1 MKARRFLAVVLALSL
16 LLLGLGAGAWWLL
29 WQRSPLQLQHRA
41 LVVPRAARFV
51 PRDAALSLHLLAD
64 GQQPLDYARA
74 VAPVRQRRQASEALA
89 RLRDG
94 AFAAAGLDYSNDLAG
109 WLGPETGLWLL
120 QGAQP
125 GESGWV
131 LALSSRDGDGAR
143 RFLQRFWQTR
153 SLAGSGLQISSY
165 RGMGLISGRGALLGQ
180 EPAPLATALI
190 DDDLVLLASGR
201 GVLEQ
206 ALDVSQIDELN
217 QAADPRFRQ
226 ALQRFEQGTLLLS
239 ARPRDLGGVW
249 SDLAGLNS
257 GALLAALRPQGRSLV
272 LDAWLEPPLAAA
284 AASADALELAGGAAA
299 DAPGG
304 PSDAPRLAALVPV
317 QSSLP
322 AASEPLLEALR
333 GSASGLALLQDPAH
347 WPAGWPDL
355 LQPWLA
361 AQDDGEPPALVPEL
375 LRAATAGPLLWSRSD
390 DGWLIATAADQP
402 PLEQLEPAFA
412 AAALVAAPLDLEGEP
427 VQVWTSFQASARGRL
442 AARRGEQLQV
452 NLAAARSLQDG
463 YAWWSDALPALLEQR
478 RGHDRPRA
486 LLARLQATDLPSA
499 SLRWALERQPAQLL
513 LQRSSAWQL
522 LSALAGEPLAAPV
535 QGLALAAQPEAAQPE
550 AAGLRLQARL
560 DLGS

>member
-51 PRDAALSLHLLAD
+51 PRDAALSLHLLVD

-125 GESGWV
+125 GQSGWV

-165 RGMGLISGRGALLGQ
+165 RGMGLISGRGALVGQ

-257 GALLAALRPQGRSLV
+257 GALVAALRPEGRSLV
-272 LDAWLEPPLAAA
+272 FDALLEPPLAAA
-284 AASADALELAGGAAA
+284 VAVDIAAAGA
-299 DAPGG
+299 DAPAGVA
-304 PSDAPRLAALVPV
+304 DAPLPAAQAPV
-317 QSSLP
+317 QTLP
-322 AASEPLLEALR
+322 LVASEPLLEALR

-347 WPAGWPDL
+347 WPATWPDL

-361 AQDDGEPPALVPEL
+361 AQDEQPAVVPAL
-375 LRAATAGPLLWSRSD
+375 LRSSTAGPLLWSRSD
-390 DGWLIATAADQP
+390 DGWLMATAADQP

-427 VQVWTSFQASARGRL
+427 VQVWTSFEASGRGRS
-442 AARRGEQLQV
+442 AGRRGEQLQV

-478 RGHDRPRA
+478 RGHERPRA
-486 LLARLQATDLPSA
+486 LLARLQATALPPA
-499 SLRWALERQPAQLL
+499 DPLPGGQPPVSLRWALERQPAQVL

-522 LSALAGEPLAAPV
+522 LSALASEPLAAPV
-535 QGLALAAQPEAAQPE
+535 QGLALAAQPEAA
-550 AAGLRLQARL
+550 GLRLQARL

>member
-51 PRDAALSLHLLAD
+51 PRDAALSLHLLVD

-125 GESGWV
+125 GQSGWV

-165 RGMGLISGRGALLGQ
+165 RGMGLISGRGALVGQ

-257 GALLAALRPQGRSLV
+257 SALVAALRPEGRSLV
-272 LDAWLEPPLAAA
+272 FDALLEPPLPAAVAVDIAAA
-284 AASADALELAGGAAA
+284 GA
-299 DAPGG
+299 DAPAGVA
-304 PSDAPRLAALVPV
+304 DAPLPAAQAPV
-317 QSSLP
+317 QTLP
-322 AASEPLLEALR
+322 LVASEPLLEALR

-347 WPAGWPDL
+347 WPATWPDL

-361 AQDDGEPPALVPEL
+361 AQDEQLAVVPAL
-375 LRAATAGPLLWSRSD
+375 LRSSTAGPLLWSRSD
-390 DGWLIATAADQP
+390 DGWLMATAADQP

-427 VQVWTSFQASARGRL
+427 VQVWTSFEASGRGRS
-442 AARRGEQLQV
+442 AGRRGEQLQV

-478 RGHDRPRA
+478 RGHERPRA
-486 LLARLQATDLPSA
+486 LLARLQATALPPA
-499 SLRWALERQPAQLL
+499 DPLPGGQPPVSLRWALERQPAQLL

-535 QGLALAAQPEAAQPE
+535 QGLALAAQPEAA
-550 AAGLRLQARL
+550 GLRLQARL